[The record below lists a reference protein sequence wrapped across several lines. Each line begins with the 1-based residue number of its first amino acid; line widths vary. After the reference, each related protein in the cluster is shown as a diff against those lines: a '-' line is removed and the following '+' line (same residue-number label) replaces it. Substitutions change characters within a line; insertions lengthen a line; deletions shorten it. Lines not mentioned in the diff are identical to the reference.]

1 MYYLNVGQKYCIFA
15 AIRCD
20 AMNNNFKMIAKT
32 LFGFEE
38 ILAREIRN
46 LGGGNVVEGVRS
58 VSFVGDTGFMY
69 KANLCLRTAIKIIK
83 PIHSFSVRNEHE
95 LYKSIYR
102 MDWSE
107 YLNIDTTFAIDAT
120 VKSDN
125 FSHSL
130 YVSQKVKDAIVDKFR
145 DTEGQRPSVD
155 VKHPDL
161 RINIHLHKDRCNVS
175 LDSSGRSLHQRGYRI
190 ATNIAP
196 INEVL
201 AAGLLLL
208 SGWDG
213 QCDFLDPM
221 CGSGTM
227 LTEAAM
233 IACNIPVNINRKEFA
248 FEKWDDFD
256 EDLFDKI
263 VESQLKK
270 TREFHHKIIGYDKA
284 PSAVRKAKENI
295 ENANLS
301 DYISVERK
309 NFFDTEKGTIGKLH
323 MVFNPPYGERLDRS
337 SLDSDF
343 DVEAFYAE
351 IGDTL
356 KQRYPGTDAWFIT
369 SNLEAL
375 KFVGLRPSRKI
386 KVFNSHLES
395 RLVKYVMY
403 EGSKKAKFQ
412 KKTD

>member
-1 MYYLNVGQKYCIFA
+1 MV
-15 AIRCD
+15 
-20 AMNNNFKMIAKT
+20 AKT

-38 ILAREIRN
+38 ILAKEIKD
-46 LGGGNVVEGVRS
+46 LGGGNIVTGVRN
-58 VSFVGDTGFMY
+58 VSFEGDTGFMY

-83 PIHSFSVRNEHE
+83 PIHSFSVRTEKE
-95 LYKSIYR
+95 LYRKIYS
-102 MDWSE
+102 MDWGEFLSV
-107 YLNIDTTFAIDAT
+107 DTTFAIDST
-120 VKSDN
+120 VNSDN

-145 DTEGQRPSVD
+145 DTDGTRPNVD
-155 VKHPDL
+155 VKFPDV
-161 RINIHLHKDRCNVS
+161 RINIHIHKDYCNVS
-175 LDSSGRSLHQRGYRI
+175 LDSSGRSLHQRGYRT

-201 AAGLLLL
+201 ASGLLLM

-221 CGSGTM
+221 CGSGTF

-233 IACNIPVNINRKEFA
+233 IACNIPANINRKEFA
-248 FEKWDDFD
+248 FEKWNDFD
-256 EDLFDKI
+256 ESLFDKI
-263 VESQLKK
+263 VDVCLNK

-284 PSAVRKAKENI
+284 PSAVRKATDNAA
-295 ENANLS
+295 NANLS
-301 DYISVERK
+301 DYITIERK
-309 NFFDTEKGTIGKLH
+309 NFFQTEKFTDAKLH
-323 MVFNPPYGERLDRS
+323 MVFNPPYGERLN
-337 SLDSDF
+337 LDM
-343 DVEAFYAE
+343 EEFYGS

-356 KQRYPGTDAWFIT
+356 KQSYPGTEAWFIT

-375 KFVGLRPSRKI
+375 KYVGLRPSRKI

-403 EGSKKAKFQ
+403 EGSKKAKYQ
-412 KKTD
+412 KAD

>member
-1 MYYLNVGQKYCIFA
+1 MS
-15 AIRCD
+15 
-20 AMNNNFKMIAKT
+20 NNFKMIAKT

-38 ILAREIRN
+38 ILAKELRN
-46 LGGGNVVEGVRS
+46 LGALHVVEGTRNVA
-58 VSFVGDTGFMY
+58 FEGDAGFMY

-83 PIHSFSVRNEHE
+83 PIQSFSVKDEKD
-95 LYKSIYR
+95 LYRKIYR
-102 MDWSE
+102 MDWAAQ
-107 YLNIDTTFAIDAT
+107 LTVDDTIAIDAT
-120 VKSDN
+120 VHSDN
-125 FSHSL
+125 FTHSL
-130 YVSQKVKDAIVDKFR
+130 YVSQKTKDAIVDKFR
-145 DTEGQRPSVD
+145 ETDGKRPDVD

-161 RINIHLHKDRCNVS
+161 RINIHIHQNTCNVS
-175 LDSSGRSLHQRGYRI
+175 LDTSGRSLHHRGYRR

-233 IACNIPVNINRKEFA
+233 IACNIPANINRKEFA
-248 FEKWDDFD
+248 FEKWHDFD
-256 EDLFDKI
+256 AELYDKI
-263 VESQLKK
+263 VDACLSK
-270 TREFHHKIIGYDKA
+270 TREFHYKIVGLDKA
-284 PSAVRKAKENI
+284 PSAVRKAKDNI

-301 DYISVERK
+301 EYIRVDK
-309 NFFDTEKGTIGKLH
+309 ADFFKTEKEVGGPLH
-323 MVFNPPYGERLDRS
+323 MCFNPPYGERLDINME
-337 SLDSDF
+337 DF
-343 DVEAFYAE
+343 YSA

-356 KQRYPGTDAWFIT
+356 KQSYPGTNAWFIT

-395 RLVKYVMY
+395 RLIKYVMY
-403 EGSKKAKFQ
+403 EGSKKAKFNKEMQ
-412 KKTD
+412 E